1 MSRVTGQFKL
11 AGTKSFRRASS
22 QLFGHFGINVQNP
35 SKTMMEACEPD
46 PGCVFLQADQS
57 GAEARCV
64 SMEADN
70 GNYRQLFDVGIKPH
84 TYLAFQI
91 FLDKFRG
98 DHPRERYAFK
108 APRELY
114 ELGDEWRAINTYITK
129 DKSNER
135 EYALGK
141 LTAHGKSYDMGI
153 QTFRINV
160 LERSQGTIRLTF
172 QEAKYYMEMFEVL
185 FPEVIAWQRKI
196 KDQIYATRRLVNL
209 FGHPREFHGRMNDG
223 LIREAYSWIPQST
236 IGIITSNAICAMSE
250 YIEEFKLKWDIL
262 NDKHDSAL
270 AQCPIPE
277 AHHCGAKLEEFLQ
290 ADLMSTTGLPWK
302 MGTELFIGVNW
313 KDMVPFHS
321 DKGVALLAKLQGK

>member
-46 PGCVFLQADQS
+46 PGCIFLQADQS

-64 SMEADN
+64 SMEADD

-98 DHPRERYAFK
+98 DQPRERYAFK
-108 APRELY
+108 TPRELAQM
-114 ELGDEWRAINTYITK
+114 GDEWKKINTFITK

-196 KDQIYATRRLVNL
+196 KDQIYATRRLTNL
-209 FGHPREFHGRMNDG
+209 FGFPREFHGRMNDG

-236 IGIITSNAICAMSE
+236 IGIITSNAVCAMSE
-250 YIEEFKLKWDIL
+250 YIEEFQLKWDLL
-262 NDKHDSAL
+262 NDKHDSIL
-270 AQCPIPE
+270 MQCPINE
-277 AHHCGAKLEEFLQ
+277 APQCGAKLQEFLQ
-290 ADLMSTTGLPWK
+290 ADLVSTTGLLWK
-302 MGTELFIGVNW
+302 MGTELSIGKNW
-313 KDMVPFHS
+313 RRMEPYDHTKPHAM
-321 DKGVALLAKLQGK
+321 LLRN